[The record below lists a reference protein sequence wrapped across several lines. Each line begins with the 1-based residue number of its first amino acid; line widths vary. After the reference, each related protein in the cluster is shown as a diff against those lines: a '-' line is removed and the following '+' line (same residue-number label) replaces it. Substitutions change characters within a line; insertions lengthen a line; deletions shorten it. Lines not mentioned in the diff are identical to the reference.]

1 MDRNLDGD
9 VSWKEF
15 LGPRHVFEELDAD
28 HDGLIDPFE
37 AERATALYGPKA
49 PGPEKRLGGGFAF
62 P

>member
-9 VSWKEF
+9 VTWKEF

-28 HDGLIDPFE
+28 HDGLIDPVE
-37 AERATALYGPKA
+37 AERATALFGA
-49 PGPEKRLGGGFAF
+49 NGLGPEKRLGGAFAR